1 MNFDWVNS
9 LSLEPLDSGRARSLE
24 AAIDEADKLVDAA
37 IVNVR
42 RQLVASGS
50 QPSIEQ
56 LFGRICEVKRARI
69 VAASL
74 REFRDALWGAGK
86 LGG

>member
-9 LSLEPLDSGRARSLE
+9 LSFEALDSGRARSLE
-24 AAIDEADKLVDAA
+24 AAIDEADKLVDSAVA
-37 IVNVR
+37 NVR

-50 QPSIEQ
+50 QPSVEQ
-56 LFGRICEVKRARI
+56 LFCRLAEVKRARV
-69 VAASL
+69 VAASI